1 MYDVEDETYCYPGTS
16 ILKNL
21 GGLRSQADLDRFEA
35 VMTARRFEEPL
46 PPGHLTVAHFRAI
59 HRHIFQDVYLWAGRF
74 RTIRMRKGFSP
85 FCYPEH
91 IPREMIRLFE
101 SLKAAKHLSG
111 LEPAA
116 FAERAAAFLATLNAI
131 HPFRDGN
138 GRAQTAFLLL
148 VASRAGHPLD
158 LRRFAPDAFGRAM
171 IDSFDGNEEP
181 LRAQILAMAW
191 RS

>member
-16 ILKNL
+16 ILKNRP
-21 GGLRSQADLDRFEA
+21 GLRSQDALDRFEA
-35 VMTARRFEEPL
+35 VMTAQRFEEPL
-46 PPGHLTVAHFRAI
+46 PSGRLTVAHFRAI
-59 HRHIFQDVYLWAGRF
+59 HRHIFQDVYPWAGRF
-74 RTIRMRKGFSP
+74 RTVRMRKGFSP

-91 IPREMIRLFE
+91 IPREMRRLFE
-101 SLKAAKHLSG
+101 QFRAAKGLSG
-111 LEPAA
+111 LETAA
-116 FAERAAAFLATLNAI
+116 FAKRAAPFLATLNAI

-158 LRRFAPDAFGRAM
+158 LRRFAPDAFREAM

-181 LRAQILAMAW
+181 LREQILAMAS
-191 RS
+191 RP